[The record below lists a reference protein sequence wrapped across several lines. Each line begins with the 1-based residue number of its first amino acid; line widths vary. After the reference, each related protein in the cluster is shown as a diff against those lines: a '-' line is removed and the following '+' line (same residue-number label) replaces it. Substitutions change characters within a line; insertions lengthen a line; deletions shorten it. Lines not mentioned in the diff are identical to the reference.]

1 MNHEFDAISRLFQ
14 QRTPFQHPTTQV
26 GNGDDASTHIIP
38 DGFELVV
45 STDTAVEAV
54 HWPQD
59 MPLDI
64 AGGRAIN
71 AALSDL
77 AAMGATPTWLWLAIM
92 AKDAAS
98 LSSMSDGIVQ
108 ACLTHKVE
116 LAGGDT
122 VRSSTNSI
130 NVTVGGLL
138 PKGQAMLR
146 SNAQA
151 GDDIWLLGNTGLA
164 AAGLKQWFQDE
175 QQGCFVSCFQHI
187 QPLYNQGMKLR
198 ELGVRCCID
207 ISDGLLQDAGHIA
220 KGSHLGLHIDLARI
234 QSLSCYQQL
243 LPHFGEEISLKKVLS
258 GGEDYALLCT
268 ALVSHQQALQ
278 DMHAQHI
285 GTCVQ
290 GEGVYLTHEGKIVD
304 YNIKGYD
311 HFA

>member
-1 MNHEFDAISRLFQ
+1 MNQEFDAISRLFQ
-14 QRTPFQHPTTQV
+14 QRTPFKHPSTQV
-26 GNGDDASTHIIP
+26 GNGDDASTHAIP

-54 HWPQD
+54 HWPQG

-64 AGGRAIN
+64 AGSRAIN

-77 AAMGATPTWLWLAIM
+77 AAMGATPAWLWLAIM
-92 AKDAAS
+92 AKDAAN

-108 ACLTHKVE
+108 ACLTHNVE

-130 NVTVGGLL
+130 SVTVGGLV

-146 SNAQA
+146 THAQV
-151 GDDIWLLGNTGLA
+151 GDDVWLLGDTGLA
-164 AAGLKQWFQDE
+164 AAGLKQWFQGE
-175 QQGCFVSCFQHI
+175 KNGCFVPHFQNI
-187 QPLYNQGMKLR
+187 KPLYNQGITLRKL
-198 ELGVRCCID
+198 GIRCCID
-207 ISDGLLQDAGHIA
+207 ISDGLIQDAGHIA
-220 KGSHLGLHIDLARI
+220 KGSTLGIHIDLAHI
-234 QSLSCYQQL
+234 QTLACYQQL
-243 LPHFGEEISLKKVLS
+243 LPHFDEETCLKKVLS

-268 ALVSHQQALQ
+268 APASKRQALQ
-278 DMHAQHI
+278 SIDAQHI

-290 GEGVYLTHEGKIVD
+290 GEGVHLIHKGEIVD

>member
-59 MPLDI
+59 MPLNI
-64 AGGRAIN
+64 AGNRAIH

-108 ACLTHKVE
+108 ACLTHNVE

-122 VRSSTNSI
+122 VRSNTNTI

-138 PKGQAMLR
+138 PKGKAMLR
-146 SNAQA
+146 THAQVA
-151 GDDIWLLGNTGLA
+151 DDVWLLGNTGFA
-164 AAGLKQWFQDE
+164 AAGLKQWFKGDE
-175 QQGCFVSCFQHI
+175 KGCFVPYFQHI
-187 QPLYNQGMKLR
+187 KPLYQQGIVLR
-198 ELGVRCCID
+198 ELGIRCCID

-220 KGSHLGLHIDLARI
+220 KSSALGLHIDLAHI
-234 QSLSCYQQL
+234 QNLACYQQL
-243 LPHFGEEISLKKVLS
+243 LPHFDEETCLKKVLS

-268 ALVSHQQALQ
+268 APASQQQALQ

-285 GTCVQ
+285 GTCVK
-290 GEGVYLTHEGKIVD
+290 GEGVHLIHKGKTVD

>member
-1 MNHEFDAISRLFQ
+1 MNQEFDAISRLFQ
-14 QRTPFQHPTTQV
+14 QRTPFKHPTTQV
-26 GNGDDASTHIIP
+26 GNGDDASTHSIP

-45 STDTAVEAV
+45 STDTAVEGV

-64 AGGRAIN
+64 AGNRAVS

-77 AAMGATPTWLWLAIM
+77 AAMGATPAWLWLAIM

-122 VRSSTNSI
+122 VRSNTNSI

-138 PKGQAMLR
+138 PRGQAMLR
-146 SNAQA
+146 THAQA
-151 GDDIWLLGNTGLA
+151 GDDVWLLGNTGLA
-164 AAGLKQWFQDE
+164 AAGLKQWFKGE
-175 QQGCFVSCFQHI
+175 KEGCFIPDFQHI
-187 QPLYNQGMKLR
+187 KPLYNQGITLR
-198 ELGVRCCID
+198 ELGIRCCID

-220 KGSHLGLHIDLARI
+220 KGSALGIHIDLAYI
-234 QSLSCYQQL
+234 QNLACYQQL
-243 LPHFGEEISLKKVLS
+243 LPHFAEEICLKKVLS

-268 ALVSHQQALQ
+268 APASQQQALQ
-278 DMHAQHI
+278 DIHAQHI
-285 GTCVQ
+285 GTCVK
-290 GEGVYLTHEGKIVD
+290 GEGVHLIHEGKIVD